1 MVRLALRPHWFLVLL
16 EQVRPHLV
24 SYLVSYLFVEYL
36 TQGWTIVLHYV
47 AETRMLTQVI
57 QKIRSL

>member
-24 SYLVSYLFVEYL
+24 SYLLSYSLCFAVLCFITVLFDL
-36 TQGWTIVLHYV
+36 LV
-47 AETRMLTQVI
+47 ADVDVTA
-57 QKIRSL
+57 